1 MLVFEAQP
9 NLHKLSTPLTDT
21 MDFSSALPTFII
33 TLREGVEAALV
44 IGIVFAYLKK
54 AGQTHLKNWIYF
66 GISAGIALSIIAG
79 VAFEWVIKSLGEAN
93 QQYAGAIEPLME
105 AVFGVLAIGLLS
117 WMLIWMSRHAK
128 SLKQEVESAVSGALK
143 TDTQAGWGIFWLV
156 FFAIIREGFETV
168 LFIASKFQQGI
179 VPAVGAI
186 AGIVAASLIGMLL
199 FRWGMRLNI
208 RKFFMVM
215 GVLLLLI
222 IAGLVVTSLGK
233 FDQAI
238 NSIAQMNRESQGMCF
253 FQERFAK
260 PADKDCILGPMVWNF
275 SKTMPQEQFPGVV
288 FAALFGYVQRLYLV
302 QAIGYVVF
310 LFGVGSIYL
319 QPQLLQFNWLRSSER
334 VKGE

>member
-1 MLVFEAQP
+1 
-9 NLHKLSTPLTDT
+9 

-44 IGIVFAYLKK
+44 VGIVFAYLKK

-66 GISAGIALSIIAG
+66 GISAGIAVSIMAG
-79 VAFEWVIKSLGEAN
+79 VAFEWIIKSLGAAN

-105 AVFGVLAIGLLS
+105 GVFGVLAIGLLS
-117 WMLIWMSRHAK
+117 WMLIWMSKHAK
-128 SLKQEVESAVSGALK
+128 GLKQEVESAVSGALK
-143 TDTQAGWGIFWLV
+143 TDTQAGWGIFWLI
-156 FFAIIREGFETV
+156 FFAILREGFETV

-186 AGIVAASLIGMLL
+186 AGVATASLIGVML
-199 FRWGMRLNI
+199 FKWGMRLNI

-253 FQERFAK
+253 FHERFAK
-260 PADKDCILGPMVWNF
+260 PVDKDCILGPMVWNF
-275 SKTMPQEQFPGVV
+275 SKIMPEEQFPGMV
-288 FAALFGYVQRLYLV
+288 FSALFGYVQRLYLV

-310 LFGVGSIYL
+310 LFGVGTIYL
-319 QPQLLQFNWLRSSER
+319 QPQLFQFNWFRFKER
-334 VKGE
+334 VKRE

>member
-1 MLVFEAQP
+1 
-9 NLHKLSTPLTDT
+9 

-66 GISAGIALSIIAG
+66 GISAGIAVSIMAG
-79 VAFEWVIKSLGEAN
+79 VAFEWIINSLGTAN
-93 QQYAGAIEPLME
+93 EQYAGAIEPLME
-105 AVFGVLAIGLLS
+105 GVFGVLAIGLLS
-117 WMLIWMSRHAK
+117 WMLIWMSKHAK
-128 SLKQEVESAVSGALK
+128 GLKQEVESAVSGALK
-143 TDTQAGWGIFWLV
+143 TDTQAGWGIFWLI
-156 FFAIIREGFETV
+156 FFAIMREGFETV

-186 AGIVAASLIGMLL
+186 AGVGTASLIGMML
-199 FRWGMRLNI
+199 FKWGMRLNI

-238 NSIAQMNRESQGMCF
+238 NSVAQMNRESQGMCF
-253 FQERFAK
+253 FHERFAK
-260 PADKDCILGPMVWNF
+260 PADRDCILGPMVWNF
-275 SKTMPQEQFPGVV
+275 SKIMPEEQFPGIV
-288 FAALFGYVQRLYLV
+288 FSALFGYVQRLYLV

-310 LFGVGSIYL
+310 LVGVGSIYL
-319 QPQLLQFNWLRSSER
+319 QPQTWKLNWFRSNGR
-334 VKGE
+334 VKG